1 MEYDK
6 DATADDPAGEVD
18 GSHGATRVFFSGR
31 SCSSLSSVP
40 LNRAKDV
47 KNLDATYPGGPTS
60 YVVDDYPLHLTS
72 HPYMAFVD
80 ATFFSKVDHGKLA
93 FVVEG
98 TLSTNHFLLYTKIR
112 VLAKWPLL
120 VETQRHEP
128 LSI

>member
-1 MEYDK
+1 
-6 DATADDPAGEVD
+6 
-18 GSHGATRVFFSGR
+18 
-31 SCSSLSSVP
+31 
-40 LNRAKDV
+40 
-47 KNLDATYPGGPTS
+47 
-60 YVVDDYPLHLTS
+60 
-72 HPYMAFVD
+72 MAFVD